1 MKKGDFYI
9 TSDSK
14 TVYKIVGR
22 WGYEIVIADTDE
34 ASEEV
39 LVYLPSEIEEM
50 IVTGKLRKLHK
61 TGIKIDKEP
70 K

>member
-9 TSDSK
+9 TRDSK

-22 WGYEIVIADTDE
+22 WGNEIVIADTDE
-34 ASEEV
+34 DSEEV

-50 IVTGKLRKLHK
+50 VGTGKLRKQHK
-61 TGIKIDKEP
+61 TGIKVGKEP